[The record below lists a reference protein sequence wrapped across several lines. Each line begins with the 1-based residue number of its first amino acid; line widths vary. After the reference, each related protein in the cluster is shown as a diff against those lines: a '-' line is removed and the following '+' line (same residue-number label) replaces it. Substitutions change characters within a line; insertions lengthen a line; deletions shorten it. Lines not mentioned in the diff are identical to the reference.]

1 MEGGRKMI
9 SLQERKLALII
20 QNQQL
25 NRELENLK
33 QQEYRE
39 SQLQTYKGRVVCMA
53 LIDLIESTNNSK
65 G

>member
-1 MEGGRKMI
+1 MI
-9 SLQERKLALII
+9 SLEERKLALII

-39 SQLQTYKGRVVCMA
+39 SQLQTYKGRVACMA
-53 LIDLIESTNNSK
+53 LIDLIESTSNSK
-65 G
+65 GQ